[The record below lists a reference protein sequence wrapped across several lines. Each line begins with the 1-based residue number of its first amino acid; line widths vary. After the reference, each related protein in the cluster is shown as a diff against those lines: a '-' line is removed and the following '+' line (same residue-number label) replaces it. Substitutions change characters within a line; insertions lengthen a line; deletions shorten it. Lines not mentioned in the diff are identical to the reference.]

1 MGRALST
8 RSSFRL
14 RGFSHA
20 INSPATNPIALVV
33 AQARLKKYASF
44 SIPKYQNSHNPFP
57 IATRVIAAAISS
69 VTDDRQSKER
79 RSERRPLGVTLKPN
93 RLGNNRSN
101 IERKSGKQ
109 IVDS

>member
-1 MGRALST
+1 MGKALST

-20 INSPATNPIALVV
+20 IKSPATNPMALVV

-57 IATRVIAAAISS
+57 VATSVMAAAISR
-69 VTDDRQSKER
+69 VMDDRQSKER
-79 RSERRPLGVTLKPN
+79 CSERRPLGGDFETQSP
-93 RLGNNRSN
+93 G
-101 IERKSGKQ
+101 Q
-109 IVDS
+109 Q